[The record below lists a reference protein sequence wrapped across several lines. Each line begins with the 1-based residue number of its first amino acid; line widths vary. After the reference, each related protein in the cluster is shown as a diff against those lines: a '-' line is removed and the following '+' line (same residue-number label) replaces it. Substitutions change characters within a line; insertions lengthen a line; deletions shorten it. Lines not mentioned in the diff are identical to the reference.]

1 MPESYG
7 QNSGTRSIDTP
18 ILWLQKMTS
27 QPLYLQVSTHLNAQR
42 RRNFG
47 LERVHRGRRRPAH
60 LPFPDFDEL
69 RPEGVDVGDGAER
82 VKRLVKLHRRLEL
95 HDSEVR

>member
-47 LERVHRGRRRPAH
+47 LARRVRVEAGPQRGVRGDERGQLVAGGPAAGVRQRPHRGH
-60 LPFPDFDEL
+60 
-69 RPEGVDVGDGAER
+69 AER
-82 VKRLVKLHRRLEL
+82 LGPAA
-95 HDSEVR
+95 DGGVR